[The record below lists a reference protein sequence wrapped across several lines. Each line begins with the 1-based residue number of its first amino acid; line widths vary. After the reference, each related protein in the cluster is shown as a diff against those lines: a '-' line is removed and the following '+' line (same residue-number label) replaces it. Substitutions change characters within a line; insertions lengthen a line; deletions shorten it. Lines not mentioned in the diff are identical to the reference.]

1 MSQTENIKD
10 VHTQKGRSDLYK
22 PKGRWR
28 GNEPYRGCKVLTS
41 YLTAG
46 QLETFQLLCY
56 TLIHC
61 SQKINL
67 QKVTSFFNFFKNNLV
82 GSLCIKDAQIF
93 V

>member
-28 GNEPYRGCKVLTS
+28 GNEPYRYLLPSSWAIRNLSVALLHS
-41 YLTAG
+41 YPLFPKDKLAKS
-46 QLETFQLLCY
+46 F
-56 TLIHC
+56 
-61 SQKINL
+61 K
-67 QKVTSFFNFFKNNLV
+67 FFNFFKNNLV